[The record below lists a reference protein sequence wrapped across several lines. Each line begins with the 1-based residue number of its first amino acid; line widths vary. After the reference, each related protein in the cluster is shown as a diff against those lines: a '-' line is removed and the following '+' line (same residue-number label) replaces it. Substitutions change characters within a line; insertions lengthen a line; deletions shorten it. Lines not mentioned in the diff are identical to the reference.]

1 MRLDYYLPQYHFV
14 EKHSIIVNS
23 TPEKVFEA
31 IWNIDMADSK
41 VIKTL
46 LKMRGTYGLLFTG
59 KSNKQSS
66 LGLSIKDLIGKA
78 GFIPLE
84 KVKNKEI
91 IMGFVGRFWQPSG
104 GIARNVRAEDFVRF
118 KKTGYCK
125 TAWNFYMEQENS
137 DKLRL
142 STETRILCYGCS
154 AKIPFSLYWAIIKP
168 FSGWIRLEMLK
179 MIKEQAEGNT
189 ACPEK
194 F

>member
-1 MRLDYYLPQYHFV
+1 MRLAYYLPQYHFV
-14 EKHSIIVNS
+14 ERHSITVNS

-31 IWNIDMADSK
+31 IWNIDMAESK

-46 LKMRGTYGLLFTG
+46 LKMRGTYGLIFAG
-59 KSNKQSS
+59 KSAP
-66 LGLSIKDLIGKA
+66 GLSIKDLIGKA

-125 TAWNFYMEQENS
+125 TAWNFYIEQENG

-154 AKIPFSLYWAIIKP
+154 AKIPFSLYWAVIRP
-168 FSGWIRLEMLK
+168 FSGWIRLEMLRI
-179 MIKEQAEGNT
+179 IKKLAE
-189 ACPEK
+189 
-194 F
+194 